1 MEAQNAA
8 PASQTEAVT
17 QQGTPAVVGAA
28 TQAAPQPAVRN
39 LDDDENFRRYKSTMD
54 RQLAAQRAEAE
65 ALRRETEQLRQLA
78 MRHLDPDEQ
87 AEMRTRQLQSELERE
102 RQARQ
107 AIEME
112 QSRRSALEDMSRTY
126 GVPIEKLLDADS
138 PADAYERI
146 LKEKTNEQ
154 KTLAERL
161 AQIEA
166 DIAAKKNAEAVTPVG
181 IASLPSSS
189 DAAFQQRYNEAVY
202 AGSSAASDKVRREAE
217 AAGIKLDLLYPLKH
231 RKRTS

>member
-1 MEAQNAA
+1 
-8 PASQTEAVT
+8 
-17 QQGTPAVVGAA
+17 
-28 TQAAPQPAVRN
+28 
-39 LDDDENFRRYKSTMD
+39 MD

-78 MRHLDPDEQ
+78 MRNLDPEEQ
-87 AEMRTRQLQSELERE
+87 AEMRTRQLQGELERE

-107 AIEME
+107 AIELE
-112 QSRRSALEDMSRTY
+112 QSRRTALEDMSRTY
-126 GVPIEKLLDADS
+126 GVPIEKLIDAES

-146 LKEKTNEQ
+146 LKVRAESQRTLEQ
-154 KTLAERL
+154 RL

-166 DIAAKKNAEAVTPVG
+166 DIAAKNAAAAVTPVG

-189 DAAFQQRYNEAVY
+189 DAAFQQRYNEAVWG
-202 AGSSAASDKVRREAE
+202 GSSAASDRVRREAE
-217 AAGIKLDLLYPLKH
+217 SAGIKIDVMYPLKN